1 MSVPLMSC
9 NSNVGSTSAFAA
21 PAELTFDG
29 VRIIFSLK
37 FRPVRASSLCQVN
50 TLAVAKTDKIK
61 NSSALAICRT
71 REKSQAKHFAI
82 FHDSI
87 ANFNSRRTF
96 GANRSRPGVR
106 LPILAIGKD
115 ERGEDGDIH
124 HAHIAKLR
132 DDIAA
137 AIDHDRQVRLRF
149 FQKIPKHSVEHR
161 DVFNG

>member
-1 MSVPLMSC
+1 MSC

-61 NSSALAICRT
+61 NSSARWLLPNAK
-71 REKSQAKHFAI
+71 KSQAKHFAI

-87 ANFNSRRTF
+87 ANFNSRKTF
-96 GANRSRPGVR
+96 GATRNRPGVR

-115 ERGEDGDIH
+115 GRGGNI
-124 HAHIAKLR
+124 R
-132 DDIAA
+132 
-137 AIDHDRQVRLRF
+137 
-149 FQKIPKHSVEHR
+149 SVEGETVAGVPKR
-161 DVFNG
+161 F